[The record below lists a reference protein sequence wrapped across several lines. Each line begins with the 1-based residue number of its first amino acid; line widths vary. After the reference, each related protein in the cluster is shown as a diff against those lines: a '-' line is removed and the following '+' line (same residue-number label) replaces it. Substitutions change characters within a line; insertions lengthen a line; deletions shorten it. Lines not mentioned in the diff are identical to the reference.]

1 LDPRLL
7 KYYNRELQHVR
18 EMGAEFAREYP
29 KIAARLGMD
38 GIDCA
43 DPYVERLLEG
53 FAYLT
58 ARVQLKIDAEFP
70 NFIQNLLQIVYPHYL
85 APTPS
90 MTVVQL
96 QPDSKEPALAQ
107 GYSIPR
113 GAMLRANP
121 GRDDSAP
128 CEYRTAHECTLW
140 PLRLNEVRY
149 YGSAAALA
157 AVGATGSTA
166 TRAGLRLSFTTTAGV
181 PLSALHLDR
190 LPIYLSG
197 ADELPFLLYESI
209 FASAT
214 GFLVRPKGN
223 AAQSVWRRATCIER
237 EGFGD
242 EQGLIPYT
250 RRSFQ
255 GYRIL
260 QEYCAFPERFLFF
273 TLSSLREVLRT
284 LAGNEFEI
292 ILLFNRAAPGLE
304 GTLAAENFRLFCT
317 PAINLTRR
325 RADRIHLD
333 RLHHEYQVIADR
345 TRPLDFEIFDVQQV
359 EGYGSGS
366 EAEITFEPFYAST
379 EATWHGRNRAFFMTR
394 REPRML
400 STRQRVQGPRSSYI
414 GSELFLSLVDAD
426 QAPYANNLRQL
437 ALEVLCTNRDLP
449 LQMPVGK
456 GATDFTL
463 DLGAPVESIRCLSGP
478 TRPRASAAHGEFAWK
493 LLSHLTLNYLSL
505 VEKSAE
511 EGATALRE
519 LLLLYCDPND
529 AAMQRQI
536 DGVRRISA
544 RAVSGRLP
552 DASHVSYVR
561 GLEIALTCEDG
572 AFQGRGVF
580 LLGAVLEEFF
590 RRYVSLNSFTRTV
603 LKTQDRGEVM
613 RWPARLGQRQI
624 L

>member
-1 LDPRLL
+1 LDPRIL

-29 KIAARLGMD
+29 KIAARLGLD

-53 FAYLT
+53 FAYLA

-70 NFIQNLLQIVYPHYL
+70 TFTQNLLQIVYPHYL

-90 MTVVQL
+90 MGVAQF
-96 QPDSKEPALAQ
+96 QPDLKEPALAQ
-107 GYSIPR
+107 GYPIPR
-113 GAMLRANP
+113 GSVLRATL
-121 GRDDSAP
+121 GKEDSVA

-140 PLRLNEVRY
+140 PLRLTEVRY

-157 AVGATGSTA
+157 AIGATGPA
-166 TRAGLRLSFTTTAGV
+166 TMRAGLRLSFTTTAGV
-181 PLSALHLDR
+181 PLESLQLDR
-190 LPIYLSG
+190 LPIYLSA

-209 FASAT
+209 FATAT
-214 GFLVRPKGN
+214 GFLVRPKGV
-223 AAQSVWRRATCIER
+223 AGRAVLRGSACIER
-237 EGFGD
+237 EGFD
-242 EQGLIPYT
+242 DDQGLIPYT

-273 TLSSLREVLRT
+273 TLSDLRRALQ
-284 LAGNEFEI
+284 GMPGSEFEI
-292 ILLFNRAAPGLE
+292 ILLFNRPAPALE
-304 GTLAAENFRLFCT
+304 GTLSAENFRLFCA
-317 PAINLTRR
+317 PVINLVQK

-345 TRPLDFEIFDVQQV
+345 TRPLDFEIFDVLRL
-359 EGYGSGS
+359 EGYGSS
-366 EAEITFEPFYAST
+366 MEPEVSFEPFYASS
-379 EATWHGRNRAFFMTR
+379 EATWHGRNRAFFTTR

-400 STRQRVQGPRSSYI
+400 SSKQRAQGPRSSYI
-414 GSELFLSLVDAD
+414 GSEVFVSLVDAD
-426 QAPYANNLRQL
+426 QAPYSSNLRQL

-456 GATDFTL
+456 GATDFIL
-463 DLGAPVESIRCLSGP
+463 DLGAPVESIRCLAGP
-478 TRPRASAAHGEFAWK
+478 TKPRASSVHGEYAWK

-505 VEKSAE
+505 VESSSD
-511 EGATALRE
+511 EGAAALRE
-519 LLLLYCDPND
+519 ILMLYCDPND

-536 DGVRRISA
+536 DGMRGINA
-544 RAVSGRLP
+544 KAVTGRLP
-552 DASHVSYVR
+552 EAVHVSYVR
-561 GLEIALTCEDG
+561 GLEIALLCEDG

-580 LLGAVLEEFF
+580 LFGAVMEEFF

-603 LKTQDRGEVM
+603 LRTMDRGEVM